1 MKKIFIVA
9 ITLLALNSCN
19 DSTGALETKKQVET
33 QRIICKETTVAGGYG
48 YQIIEV
54 DSIEYL
60 TTLHGG
66 IYPLIKKWFFKWR
79 YFSYRKI
86 KNGPLAQLDRE
97 TVF

>member
-9 ITLLALNSCN
+9 ITLLALNSC
-19 DSTGALETKKQVET
+19 DKSTGALETKKQVET

-66 IYPLIKKWFFKWR
+66 IYPLIKK
-79 YFSYRKI
+79 
-86 KNGPLAQLDRE
+86 
-97 TVF
+97 